1 MSKAYIVG
9 RGSGADIRIPKQHD
23 AVGKSHLEIQEAGG
37 GQARVTD
44 LRSTNGTFLRVGAQW
59 EEIKG
64 TRTVSLDAELML
76 GDYCTTPRKLLAA
89 ALASPGPP
97 QVPVASKPKKYRS
110 SKEET
115 PPTPPTPAKR
125 RPGPRRNEFGEIVN
139 E

>member
-23 AVGKSHLEIQEAGG
+23 AVGKVHLEIQEAGG
-37 GQARVTD
+37 AQARVTD

-59 EEIKG
+59 EEIKD
-64 TRTVSLDAELML
+64 TRTVPLDAELML
-76 GDYCTTPRKLLAA
+76 GDYRTTPRKLLAA
-89 ALASPGPP
+89 APASPGSPA
-97 QVPVASKPKKYRS
+97 PVASKSKKYRS
-110 SKEET
+110 SKEE
-115 PPTPPTPAKR
+115 TPPTPAKR